1 MPRAGAL
8 LSLSREHHTALVL
21 ARTALQAAEAADAG
35 ETDAVRAAMSEVE
48 AHWHAVMSSH
58 FEREEQLIQL
68 ARDALDGVLAQRVMA
83 EHAELR
89 MLADGPCDL
98 ELADRLRR
106 FANLLR
112 AHVRYEERV
121 LFPQLQGYARI
132 GNADEQEG
140 EA

>member
-21 ARTALQAAEAADAG
+21 ARTALKAADTG
-35 ETDAVRAAMSEVE
+35 EADAVRAAMSEVE

-68 ARDALDGVLAQRVMA
+68 AKDALGAGLAQRVMA
-83 EHAELR
+83 EHTELR

-121 LFPQLQGYARI
+121 LFPQLQAHPGVDDA
-132 GNADEQEG
+132 GEQEG
-140 EA
+140 

>member
-1 MPRAGAL
+1 L

-21 ARTALQAAEAADAG
+21 ARTALRAAEAADAG

-68 ARDALDGVLAQRVMA
+68 AKDTLDARSAQRIIE

-89 MLADGPCDL
+89 MLADGPCQL
-98 ELADRLRR
+98 EPADRLRR

-112 AHVRYEERV
+112 THVRYEERV
-121 LFPQLQGYARI
+121 LFPQLQAHPSVDDAG
-132 GNADEQEG
+132 EQE
-140 EA
+140 E

>member
-21 ARTALQAAEAADAG
+21 ARTALKAADTG
-35 ETDAVRAAMSEVE
+35 EADAVRAAMSEVE
-48 AHWHAVMSSH
+48 AHWHAVMASH
-58 FEREEQLIQL
+58 FEREERLIQL
-68 ARDALDGVLAQRVMA
+68 AKDALDARSAQRVMA

-98 ELADRLRR
+98 EPAARLRR

-112 AHVRYEERV
+112 GHVRYEERV
-121 LFPQLQGYARI
+121 LFPQLQAHASV
-132 GNADEQEG
+132 GNAG
-140 EA
+140 E